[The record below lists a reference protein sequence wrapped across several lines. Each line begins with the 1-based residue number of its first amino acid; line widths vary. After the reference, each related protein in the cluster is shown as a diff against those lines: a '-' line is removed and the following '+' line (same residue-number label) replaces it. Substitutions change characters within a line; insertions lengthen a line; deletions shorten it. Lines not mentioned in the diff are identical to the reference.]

1 MSTSP
6 CLFNVKNFFVVVSSV
21 NDNPP
26 IFDRS
31 IYQRSV
37 AESEPLDQV
46 LLQIHAKDRD
56 EGENA
61 RLSYSID
68 DSTSTFRI
76 NEHTGEIY
84 LIKSLDYEKIRSY
97 SISIT
102 GQFFLFLLVS
112 RIDWCLSSS
121 RSWDTTAE

>member
-1 MSTSP
+1 LNEFS
-6 CLFNVKNFFVVVSSV
+6 NFSV

-37 AESEPLDQV
+37 PEDEKLDTII
-46 LLQIHAKDRD
+46 LQIHATDRD

-61 RLSYSID
+61 RISYSID
-68 DSTSTFRI
+68 DPSSTFRI
-76 NEHTGEIY
+76 NEQTGEII

-102 GQFFLFLLVS
+102 GLFKFTPLL
-112 RIDWCLSSS
+112 LANLLFSS
-121 RSWDTTAE
+121 